1 MTEISAEQRRVI
13 LPGEEYETRKQIK
26 GCTVCG
32 LPKTLHFYKSHP
44 YGAQYKKASYTLDAL
59 GINTGAIVG
68 LEVES
73 FYDMV
78 QAEGREMFKNGMLME
93 EPSDFYAIGSQGVPV
108 MREVRLKLRPH
119 DGDYRHD
126 IDLGDLRP
134 SPHPPGRTIIELF
147 TGRGLVGNHPDP
159 SKRIYIVQNEAWP
172 SVFAHVVALSEF
184 ARTRQPALRV
194 GQRVIVERSMT
205 DLVKFRTPSSGET
218 LAKFQVIHV
227 DDIYAIA

>member
-1 MTEISAEQRRVI
+1 MTAEPRII
-13 LPGEEYETRKQIK
+13 LPGEEYEKRKQIK

-59 GINTGAIVG
+59 GINTDAIVG
-68 LEVES
+68 LEQES
-73 FYDMV
+73 FYETV
-78 QAEGREMFKNGMLME
+78 QAEGREMFKNGMLIE
-93 EPSDFYAIGSQGVPV
+93 ELREFRMAGMSPSHEI
-108 MREVRLKLRPH
+108 RLKLRAF

-134 SPHPPGRTIIELF
+134 NPHPPGRTIIELF
-147 TGRGLVGNHPDP
+147 TGRGLVGDNPDP

-172 SVFAHVVALSEF
+172 SVFAHVVALSDH
-184 ARTRQPALRV
+184 ARKREPALRV
-194 GQRVIVERSMT
+194 GQRVIVERSMV
-205 DLVKFRTPSSGET
+205 DKIGFRTPSSGET
-218 LAKFQVIHV
+218 LAKFQVIHC